1 MAFESLEPGK
11 PENSELGA
19 MSEEGVGSA
28 QEGEMELNDDDLRGI
43 AGGNRRRR
51 KRLVRSRTPP
61 SDDDDLE

>member
-1 MAFESLEPGK
+1 MAFENLESGK

-19 MSEEGVGSA
+19 VLEDSVASA
-28 QEGEMELNDDDLRGI
+28 QEVEMELNDDDLEGI

-51 KRLVRSRTPP
+51 KRPVRSRTTP